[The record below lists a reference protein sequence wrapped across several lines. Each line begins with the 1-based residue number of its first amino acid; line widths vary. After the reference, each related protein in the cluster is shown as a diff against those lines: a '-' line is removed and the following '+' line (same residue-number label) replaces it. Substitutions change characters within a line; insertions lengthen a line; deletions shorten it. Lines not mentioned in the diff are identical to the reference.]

1 MLTLILVIVDIVKQ
15 FNFIAFI
22 KGAKERNEVV
32 SVTYIFY
39 KHKVPIVK
47 PKVKDK
53 FRVGNFD
60 RV

>member
-1 MLTLILVIVDIVKQ
+1 MLTLILFIADIVKQ

-22 KGAKERNEVV
+22 KGAKKGKEVV
-32 SVTYIFY
+32 SVTYIFF
-39 KHKVPIVK
+39 KHKVPIIE